1 MPTAE
6 IYDAEL
12 NPTKDE
18 VAASHSRILAVDGSY
33 RAVDP
38 DNVVGIE
45 VLVGKD
51 ADGNLAQLGLSYR
64 PADRA
69 LDTELLRMQHSEL
82 GERSVAY
89 LTDDA
94 VAVREIMRII
104 LAGSHGADF
113 DNGEPIFDV
122 HGNGQTPEATVS
134 EVEIQESNGWTS
146 IGTTKIDGENH
157 GFQLRIQKVVQE
169 QSAADEEELALV
181 KEGGATLMR
190 LEVWR

>member
-1 MPTAE
+1 M
-6 IYDAEL
+6 

-18 VAASHSRILAVDGSY
+18 VAATYSKIQKVDGSY

-38 DNVVGIE
+38 ANVVGIE
-45 VLVGKD
+45 VVVGKD
-51 ADGNLAQLGLSYR
+51 PDDNLAQLGLSYR
-64 PADRA
+64 PADQA

-94 VAVREIMRII
+94 VAVREIIRMII
-104 LAGSHGADF
+104 TGGHGADF

-122 HGNGQTPEATVS
+122 YGNGRTPDATVGD
-134 EVEIQESNGWTS
+134 VEIEESNGWTS
-146 IGTTKIDGENH
+146 LGTATIDGESH
-157 GFQLRIQKVVQE
+157 QFQLRLQKTIQE
-169 QSAADEEELALV
+169 QSTEADELALV
-181 KEGGATLMR
+181 KDGNATLMR

>member
-1 MPTAE
+1 MATAK
-6 IYDAEL
+6 IYDADL

-18 VAASHSRILAVDGSY
+18 VAAQYSKIQKVDGSY

-45 VLVGKD
+45 VVVGND

-64 PADRA
+64 PAEEA

-94 VAVREIMRII
+94 VAVREIIRMI
-104 LAGSHGADF
+104 LTGEHGADF

-122 HGNGQTPEATVS
+122 RGNGGTPDADVS
-134 EVEIQESNGWTS
+134 NVEIDESNGWTS
-146 IGTTKIDGENH
+146 IGTLDIDGENH
-157 GFQLRIQKVVQE
+157 QFQLRLLKNIQE
-169 QSAADEEELALV
+169 QTADADELALV
-181 KEGGATLMR
+181 KDGDAALMR